1 MLKLSIKKYK
11 KVKSRKKAKAKAK
24 TNAQVKAKI
33 KIKIIFLIFL
43 TIVFILN
50 NISNILQNIKFNS
63 KEKKRVG
70 VVNIFIDL
78 NIGNILVKY
87 SVFKILEEM
96 GFNDTIIVPKIGPI
110 NFNISFAKRTI
121 GSHLLIVKR
130 DFSEL
135 KEEDFDYLM
144 VSSDQTWNGLNLNV
158 GFLKFAENWNV
169 KKFIYAAST
178 GNHLPFREN
187 NKILI
192 KSLLKN
198 FTGISFR
205 EKRMVKLLEEN
216 LGLKSEFVLDPT
228 FLLSKNVYLN
238 TIKNYQQYNFNK
250 NDKFIFVYQLD
261 RNYHI
266 EKTIKKAS
274 ELFNFKINKLQ
285 LKNNDYMESFFYGMN
300 NCQAIITDSFHGTVF
315 SIIFNKPFLAFSN
328 SFRGKARF
336 DSLKELFSLDNRIIE
351 PSSYSNIDINLLI
364 EPLNIDKSKFKEMKK
379 FSLNYLKRNLDLA

>member
-1 MLKLSIKKYK
+1 M
-11 KVKSRKKAKAKAK
+11 
-24 TNAQVKAKI
+24 
-33 KIKIIFLIFL
+33 
-43 TIVFILN
+43 
-50 NISNILQNIKFNS
+50 
-63 KEKKRVG
+63 
-70 VVNIFIDL
+70 
-78 NIGNILVKY
+78 
-87 SVFKILEEM
+87 FKILEEM
-96 GFNDTIIVPKIGPI
+96 GFNSTIIVPKGSPL
-110 NFNISFAKRTI
+110 NFNLSFVNRTI
-121 GSHLLIVKR
+121 GSHLLFVKR

-205 EKRMVKLLEEN
+205 EKGMVKLLEDSI
-216 LGLKSEFVLDPT
+216 GLKSEFVLDPT

-250 NDKFIFVYQLD
+250 KDKFIFVYQLD

-285 LKNNDYMESFFYGMN
+285 FNSNDYMESFLYGMN
-300 NCQAIITDSFHGTVF
+300 YCQAIITDSFHGTVF
-315 SIIFNKPFLAFSN
+315 SIIFNKPFIAFSN
-328 SFRGKARF
+328 HGRGKARF
-336 DSLKELFSLDNRIIE
+336 DSLKEFFSLDNRIIE
-351 PSSYSNIDINLLI
+351 PSSYSNININLLI
-364 EPLNIDKSKFKEMKK
+364 EPLNIDQSKFNKMKK
-379 FSLNYLKRNLDLA
+379 FSLNYLKRNLGMT